1 METYEEKQ
9 LYKLLKQLSKG
20 YMTQK
25 QIVEKYSD
33 YILHFAVNES
43 YIVCKDERYQP
54 FLNTEGI
61 YEFHDSD
68 RYSLSFKGI
77 NELNQLEHI
86 YKEVQ
91 TDRIIKIA
99 SIVISL
105 ISLIVTLYN
114 SFKPQE
120 IQPELKSYIKSEI
133 ANAINDKKNGNVF

>member
-1 METYEEKQ
+1 MKTYEEKQ

-25 QIVEKYSD
+25 QIVEKYGQ
-33 YILHFAVNES
+33 YIFDIALS
-43 YIVCKDERYQP
+43 KYITPNDKRHQP
-54 FLNTEGI
+54 FLNTKGI

-77 NELNQLEHI
+77 NELNSLEYL

-99 SIVISL
+99 AIVISL

>member
-1 METYEEKQ
+1 MKTYEEKQ

-25 QIVEKYSD
+25 QIVEKYGQ
-33 YILHFAVNES
+33 YIFDIALS
-43 YIVCKDERYQP
+43 KYITPNDKRYQP

-77 NELNQLEHI
+77 NELNRLEYL

-99 SIVISL
+99 AIVISL